1 MNRLKIAKFSIFPV
15 LISCAVIL
23 IPSEVFSSQQVDP
36 FYTSLFEKAQRAFL
50 AKKYDDAAKQ
60 FEIACF
66 GLAGN
71 KTLRA
76 KAYVYLGICHYHL
89 KNMAKSEDFLRQ
101 AFELIGEEGFESLDI
116 AESALPDLEK
126 VLTLFNIRPAQK
138 PLSAENTAQ
147 AQEKQEKPSDQREK
161 LALPEE
167 STTKKAKEAAKTPQE
182 EPPKAE
188 LITLDQIKEG
198 DLLPL
203 EMVETK
209 PVAIRRIQPRY
220 PPEALRAGIEGTVV
234 VNALISE
241 TGNVIK
247 TEVIKGMKGAFGL
260 DQAAQRAVR
269 QWKFEPATIKGIKV
283 KVWLPVAIEFRKS
296 GQDMG
301 TRT

>member
-1 MNRLKIAKFSIFPV
+1 MLFFIFPRD
-15 LISCAVIL
+15 SA
-23 IPSEVFSSQQVDP
+23 SQQVDP
-36 FYTSLFEKAQRAFL
+36 FYTSLFEKAQKAFL
-50 AKKYDDAAKQ
+50 AKKYEDAARQ
-60 FEIACF
+60 FEIASF
-66 GLAGN
+66 GLTGN
-71 KTLRA
+71 RILRA
-76 KAYVYLGICHYHL
+76 KAYVYLGLCYSYL
-89 KNMAKSEDFLRQ
+89 KNTAKSEEFLRQ
-101 AFELIGEEGFESLDI
+101 AYELIGEEGFESLEI
-116 AESALPDLEK
+116 AESALPDLDK
-126 VLTLFNIRPAQK
+126 LLTFFKIRQAQQ
-138 PLSAENTAQ
+138 PTPIETPAQ
-147 AQEKQEKPSDQREK
+147 AQEKQEKPSDLKGNPVLTEK
-161 LALPEE
+161 SPQP
-167 STTKKAKEAAKTPQE
+167 KAKEAAKTPQE

-209 PVAIRRIQPRY
+209 PVAIRRVQPVY
-220 PPEALRAGIEGTVV
+220 PPEALRAGIQGRVV

-247 TEVIKGMKGAFGL
+247 TEVIKGKKGGFGL

-283 KVWLPVAIEFRKS
+283 KVWMPVAIEFRKS